1 MTRQEPALTPEALAA
16 ALADLPGWTAADG
29 WLERRY
35 ATDGW
40 RTTMLLVNAIG
51 YLAEAADHHPD
62 LTVRWGEVTVRL
74 QTHTVRDITAKD
86 TALAARIASL
96 AAWRGDEGFPGLQG
110 PAAGWSIR

>member
-1 MTRQEPALTPEALAA
+1 MTRHEPALTPDQLAA
-16 ALADLPGWTAADG
+16 ALAALPEWCAVDG
-29 WLERRY
+29 WLQRSY

-62 LTVRWGEVTVRL
+62 LTVRWSEVTVRL
-74 QTHTVRDITAKD
+74 QTHTVHDITAKD
-86 TALAARIASL
+86 ATLAARIESL
-96 AAWRGDEGFPGLQG
+96 AAWPGDDGFPGLQG